1 MRQIRNI
8 SKQSGEKDTDLK
20 SERAEGGFCMEEKKK
35 KSTFGILCKVVL
47 AVAAAYAAVY
57 AAGKLVAKKTKEL
70 EEKNDGQ
77 KKKRYLS
84 AMNGKIIK
92 IGKEPVEEIDIH
104 TYLGGVTLDLT
115 GADFSKEMEVNINS
129 LMSGVIIKVPPMVR
143 VVLDGSNMLS
153 GFANMVPQ
161 YETEE
166 LPVVFI
172 YAESLMSGIAVQM
185 VPDVKKDE

>member
-1 MRQIRNI
+1 
-8 SKQSGEKDTDLK
+8 
-20 SERAEGGFCMEEKKK
+20 MEEKKK

>member
-1 MRQIRNI
+1 
-8 SKQSGEKDTDLK
+8 
-20 SERAEGGFCMEEKKK
+20 MEETKKK
-35 KSTFGILCKVVL
+35 NVFGTLCKVVL
-47 AVAAAYAAVY
+47 AIAAAYGAIYAV
-57 AAGKLVAKKTKEL
+57 GKLVAKKTKEL
-70 EEKNDGQ
+70 EEKNAGHQ
-77 KKKRYLS
+77 KKKYLS
-84 AMNGKIIK
+84 VMNGKVIK

-161 YETEE
+161 YETED
-166 LPVVFI
+166 LPIVFI

-185 VPDVKKDE
+185 VPDVKKDK